1 MRKEKKLS
9 LANHP
14 LNLARGL
21 AIKKLFMNNE
31 LTTQNFDLA
40 KPEQALKVAEL
51 LQRFV
56 KEKKLTANIKGKDY
70 PLVEAWLFAGS
81 QLGLYP
87 ILTGIKDLSTP
98 DEKKYMA
105 SVEVRRISDDKPLSK
120 GIAICSNKES
130 SKRLFDEYAILSMA
144 QTRAEGKAFRMLLS
158 WIMKAA
164 GFEATPAEEM
174 DFGKPNNFN
183 DIENVPTEGE
193 RQILRGLAFSSNLDE
208 QKKEEALAM
217 IEGCGNYGLYEKI
230 KFRLESLQPSID
242 EVPNPNQATINA
254 HLKKFTREP
263 G

>member
-1 MRKEKKLS
+1 MNEI
-9 LANHP
+9 
-14 LNLARGL
+14 
-21 AIKKLFMNNE
+21 IKAE
-31 LTTQNFDLA
+31 TFDIA
-40 KPEQALKVAEL
+40 KPEQSLRLAEL

-56 KEKKLTANIKGKDY
+56 KEKKLTTNIKGKEY

-87 ILTGIKDLSTP
+87 VLRGIENISKDGT
-98 DEKKYMA
+98 EVKYQA
-105 SVEVRRISDDKPLSK
+105 TVEVRRISDDKLLSV
-120 GIAICSNKES
+120 GVALCSNKES

-174 DFGKPNNFN
+174 DFVKNSNFN

-193 RQILRGLAFSSNLDE
+193 RKILRDLAFSSTLDE

-217 IEGCGNYGLYEKI
+217 IEGCGNYGLYDKI
-230 KFRLESLQPSID
+230 RYRLESLQPGID
-242 EVPNPNQATINA
+242 EIPNPSQGNINE
-254 HLKKFTREP
+254 HLKRFTKAP
-263 G
+263 A